1 MRGRWTDERNELLLN
16 RVIELLESHGIG
28 AARRGD
34 WVFPTGSGGCPI
46 RARMTPGD
54 RRSNGAS
61 ARLDIELAISSKE
74 PLVESFAGLGSTPAE
89 AEDDAF
95 ANFCRSSFHVLA
107 AAFYGHSEP
116 DQVTSEVW
124 QLSGRD
130 YDATIGNYILRSF
143 QGGGTPL
150 PQDLFPRLEE
160 MIRGLPSIAPLYW
173 IRAFYCNLDQTE
185 NVSEV
190 LLNNAG
196 WPAAESMVASLGW
209 ERRDS
214 YYSARLFLVLQQRAA
229 GPGAVQP
236 GIAADGAPPRR

>member
-1 MRGRWTDERNELLLN
+1 VSELLVN
-16 RVIELLESHGIG
+16 RVIELLESHGIA

-34 WVFPTGSGGCPI
+34 WIFPAGAAGCPI
-46 RARMTPGD
+46 RARITLGD
-54 RRSNGAS
+54 RLSNGAS
-61 ARLDIELAISSKE
+61 ARLDVELAISSKE
-74 PLVESFAGLGSTPAE
+74 SLVESFAGLGSTSAE

-130 YDATIGNYILRSF
+130 YDATIGNYTLRSF

-150 PQDLFPRLEE
+150 PHDLFPRLED
-160 MIRGLPSIAPLYW
+160 MIRGLPSSVPLYW
-173 IRAFYCNLDQTE
+173 IRAFYCNLDETE

-190 LLNNAG
+190 LLNNEQ

-214 YYSARLFLVLQQRAA
+214 YYSARLFIVLRQRAT
-229 GPGAVQP
+229 GL
-236 GIAADGAPPRR
+236 AANHNEKVT